1 VEDLVSLSQRQS
13 LGQVSDR
20 SYRGRRVLVTGHNGF
35 VGSWLSFWLAQ
46 AGAEVVGFALPAQPG
61 GAAEALDLDSAVT
74 SIEGD
79 VRDRTQVEELIGGHE
94 PEIVFHL
101 AAQALVIPSFDEPLA
116 TLATNVM
123 GTAHVLDAVRR
134 QPSVRACVVI
144 TSDKCY
150 ALSAG
155 AHEEGDPL
163 GGEDPYS
170 ASKAAAEM
178 VVHAYRSSFFAGSRV
193 GVATARAGNIMG
205 GGDWA
210 DYRIV
215 PDCARAVI
223 AGEPVRIRHPEAVR
237 PWQHVLDAV
246 AGYLRLGDGLLIDP
260 TANAQAWNFGP
271 PSEAAATVSEVVA
284 MLFARW
290 RALGET
296 GVRDPEH
303 EADSPVPE
311 RSFLTLVSDKAR
323 SRLGWLPLLDL
334 QATIDWTVDWYHSV
348 AAIESGNAVTVT
360 TSQIARYLELD
371 ARAVGCSGS
380 PPTNSATA
388 SRAAGRRP
396 DDERHRRDVS

>member
-1 VEDLVSLSQRQS
+1 MSPSQRQS

-20 SYRGRRVLVTGHNGF
+20 SYRSRRVLVTGHNGF

-61 GAAEALDLDSAVT
+61 GVAEALDLDSAVT

-79 VRDRTQVEELIGGHE
+79 VRDQTQVEELLGRHE

-101 AAQALVIPSFDEPLA
+101 AAQALVIPSFDDPLA
-116 TLATNVM
+116 TLATNAM
-123 GTAHVLDAVRR
+123 GTAHLLDAVRR
-134 QPSVRACVVI
+134 QRSVRACIVV
-144 TSDKCY
+144 TTDKCY
-150 ALSAG
+150 AVSAG
-155 AHEEGDPL
+155 AHREGDPL

-170 ASKAAAEM
+170 ASKAAAEI

-215 PDCARAVI
+215 PDCARAI
-223 AGEPVRIRHPEAVR
+223 LAGKPVRVRHPGAVR

-260 TANAQAWNFGP
+260 TANAEAWNFGP
-271 PSEAAATVSEVVA
+271 LSEAVTTVGELVA
-284 MLFARW
+284 MLLARW

-296 GVRDPEH
+296 GVRDPVH
-303 EADSPVPE
+303 ETDGPVPE
-311 RSFLTLVSDKAR
+311 RSFLTLDSAKAR
-323 SRLGWLPLLDL
+323 SRLGWSQLLDL
-334 QATIDWTVDWYHSV
+334 QATVDWTVDWYHSV
-348 AAIESGNAVTVT
+348 AATASGDAVAVT

-380 PPTNSATA
+380 PSINPATA
-388 SRAAGRRP
+388 SRTAR
-396 DDERHRRDVS
+396 S